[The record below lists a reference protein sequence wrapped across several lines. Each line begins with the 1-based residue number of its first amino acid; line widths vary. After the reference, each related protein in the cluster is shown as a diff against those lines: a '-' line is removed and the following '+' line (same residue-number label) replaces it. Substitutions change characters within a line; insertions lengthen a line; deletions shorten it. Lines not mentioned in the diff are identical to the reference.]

1 EYRPDAEERRQI
13 EALYREDV
21 ASTDAAIGHLLDAL
35 AARGLAER
43 TAVVLTAD
51 HGEEFWDHGGL
62 EHGRTLFEEVL
73 RVPLV
78 VAPPGGAPA
87 SVRELSTVLDVA
99 PTLLRIARI
108 RSTL

>member
-21 ASTDAAIGHLLDAL
+21 AFTDAAIGHLLDAL

-62 EHGRTLFEEVL
+62 EHGRTLYEEVM

-78 VAPPGGAPA
+78 VVPPGDAPPAVRREQTPGAG
-87 SVRELSTVLDVA
+87 VA
-99 PTLLRIARI
+99 TART
-108 RSTL
+108 RAPG